1 MIWCNRDPGSPK
13 MPRDMCHSTAPFP
26 VSSNEI
32 LAQFHLTFLVARVS
46 PLEGAKNSTKSTKVY
61 KSTCSEHADVQAF
74 SYHLIHSHTISY
86 QFGWPLLS
94 CVWSRC
100 GPALFLGTIDG
111 AGGEDVAM
119 KQEGCSTE
127 AAFGFYRTPHWLKNI
142 VVRLH
147 RVCYIFR
154 ISFI

>member
-1 MIWCNRDPGSPK
+1 MIWCNRDLGSPK

-32 LAQFHLTFLVARVS
+32 LAQFHLTFLVARVF
-46 PLEGAKNSTKSTKVY
+46 PIRGGKELNQEY
-61 KSTCSEHADVQAF
+61 KSIQKYMQWACGCASILVP
-74 SYHLIHSHTISY
+74 SHTISY

-154 ISFI
+154 ISFNIL

>member
-26 VSSNEI
+26 VSSNDI
-32 LAQFHLTFLVARVS
+32 PAQFHLTILTFLVARVF
-46 PLEGAKNSTKSTKVY
+46 PIRGGKELNQEY
-61 KSTCSEHADVQAF
+61 KSIQKYMQWACGCASILVP
-74 SYHLIHSHTISY
+74 SHTIPY

-111 AGGEDVAM
+111 AGEEDVAM

-127 AAFGFYRTPHWLKNI
+127 AAFGFYRTSHWLNNI

-154 ISFI
+154 I